1 MMAPSSSSSSS
12 SSVTPKTMTS
22 KPNVFKRFDVVSDHS
37 DHHYV
42 NNKNGCGGG
51 GRVQKKI
58 MQEWKILE
66 KHLPDSIYVRAYETR
81 IDLLRAVVVGASG
94 TPYHDALFFFDIA
107 FPSDYPTH
115 PPEVHYRSFGLRPN
129 PNLYASGYVCLSLLN
144 TWPGKGREKWDPSQ
158 STILQVLVSIQGL
171 VLNKE
176 PYFNEPGA
184 GNRFGCEASRAYNE
198 KVFVLTCK
206 TTLYLLRRAPLN
218 FKAFTAAFYRQRG
231 GVILRACKAY
241 ANGRV
246 VVGHYKDEDAVV
258 AVTKVKRK
266 FVASMV
272 ELYPQLFKAFQGTG
286 ASMEGL
292 LEHLKVE
299 TRYPAPSK
307 PRGKC
312 IVKRA
317 FDKLKTILGL
327 GGSKKK
333 TKEGEENENSNNK
346 NDDGTKGN
354 AGVAAAADSD

>member
-1 MMAPSSSSSSS
+1 MAPSS
-12 SSVTPKTMTS
+12 SSVTPKTTTS

-42 NNKNGCGGG
+42 NNRNGCCGG

-107 FPSDYPTH
+107 FPFDYPTH
-115 PPEVHYRSFGLRPN
+115 PPE
-129 PNLYASGYVCLSLLN
+129 
-144 TWPGKGREKWDPSQ
+144 GKEKWDPSQ

-176 PYFNEPGA
+176 PYFNEPGT

-206 TTLYLLRRAPLN
+206 TTLYLLSRAPLN
-218 FKAFTAAFYRQRG
+218 FKAFTAAFYRQRA
-231 GVILRACKAY
+231 GVILRACRAY

-246 VVGHYKDEDAVV
+246 VVGHYKDEDAGV

-286 ASMEGL
+286 ASLEGL
-292 LEHLKVE
+292 LEHLTVE

-317 FDKLKTILGL
+317 FDRLKTILGL

-346 NDDGTKGN
+346 NDDGTNGK
-354 AGVAAAADSD
+354 AGVAAAAAAAD